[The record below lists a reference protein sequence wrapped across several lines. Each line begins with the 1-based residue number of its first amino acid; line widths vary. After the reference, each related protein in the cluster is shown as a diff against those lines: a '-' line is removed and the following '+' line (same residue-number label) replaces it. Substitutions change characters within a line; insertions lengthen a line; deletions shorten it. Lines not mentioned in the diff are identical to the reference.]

1 MLYQRGKV
9 WWFKFRFCGRLIQ
22 ESSKETNRNRAA
34 EAQRRYRNRLADSY
48 NVVPQRKAPMP
59 FSVAAEAV
67 IAGKARKWA
76 PKTLTIERLNLKHLL
91 PVFGAKLLTDI
102 SADTINAYIGAR
114 LEQAASKTVSLE
126 VATVRAILRKHRL
139 WGALQP
145 DVELPP
151 VANSIGRKLEW
162 DEESALLTAC
172 AASRSRSLFPAV
184 ALDFN
189 TGLRLSELRL
199 LQWAQINLTNRTLRV
214 GASKTEYGEG
224 REIPLNDRALAILT
238 QWATSFPSRRPE
250 HFIFP
255 AEKYGE
261 GGPYAT
267 DPTRPIGSWKE
278 AWEAAKIRAGVT
290 CRFHDL
296 RHTAV
301 SRMLESG
308 VPFSVVAAVMGW
320 SPSTMIVMS
329 KRYGHIGQAA
339 CAEAV
344 KSINGPGFSWLQNQ
358 IQSEGKPGGTIQ

>member
-1 MLYQRGKV
+1 
-9 WWFKFRFCGRLIQ
+9 
-22 ESSKETNRNRAA
+22 
-34 EAQRRYRNRLADSY
+34 
-48 NVVPQRKAPMP
+48 
-59 FSVAAEAV
+59 
-67 IAGKARKWA
+67 
-76 PKTLTIERLNLKHLL
+76 
-91 PVFGAKLLTDI
+91 
-102 SADTINAYIGAR
+102 
-114 LEQAASKTVSLE
+114 
-126 VATVRAILRKHRL
+126 VRAILRKHRL

-145 DVELPP
+145 DVELPEIK
-151 VANSIGRKLEW
+151 NDIGRKLEG

-199 LQWAQINLTNRTLRV
+199 LRWTQINFSNRMLRV

-238 QWATSFPSRRPE
+238 QWAASFPARKPE
-250 HFIFP
+250 HFVFP

-296 RHTAV
+296 RHTV
-301 SRMLESG
+301 CTHMLESG

-344 KSINGPGFSWLQNQ
+344 KSLNGSGAGFSWLQNE
-358 IQSEGKPGGTIQ
+358 IQSEAKPGDTIQ